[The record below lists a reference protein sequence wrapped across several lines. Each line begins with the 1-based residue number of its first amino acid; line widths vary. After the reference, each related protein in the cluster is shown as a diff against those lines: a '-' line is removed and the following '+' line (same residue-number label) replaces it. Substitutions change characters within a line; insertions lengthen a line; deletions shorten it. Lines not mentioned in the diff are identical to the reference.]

1 MFKKFIV
8 VMLYFVLVWNGI
20 GIEIKLM
27 FLLLIVKCGVF
38 VVFDGDLF
46 VWLMIICIVVE
57 RMVSIIVV

>member
-27 FLLLIVKCGVF
+27 FLLLKCGVF
-38 VVFDGDLF
+38 VVFDGVLF